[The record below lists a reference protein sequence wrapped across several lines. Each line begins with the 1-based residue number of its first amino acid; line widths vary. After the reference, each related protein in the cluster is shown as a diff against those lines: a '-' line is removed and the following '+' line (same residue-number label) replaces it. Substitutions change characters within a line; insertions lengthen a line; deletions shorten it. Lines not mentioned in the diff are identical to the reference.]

1 MSIEQIKDKILKSS
15 IDDARRIFDKGRME
29 SRDKVYEAARIA
41 EQTVKASKDKATQD
55 ATTLKSR
62 RESMANLE
70 ARKMKLSAKQE
81 VISDCF
87 SEALSE
93 ISKMPKQEYIHLLS
107 KKLAEIGV
115 DQGEIVLN
123 KKDLEAIG
131 SDFLALANEKNG
143 KFTLS
148 KDTLDAA
155 GGFILR
161 VGLVE
166 MDSTLEMM
174 VSSAKESVMTDIV
187 SVLFG

>member
-29 SRDKVYEAARIA
+29 SRDKVYEAVRLA
-41 EQTVKASKDKATQD
+41 EQTVKVSKDKATQD

-62 RESMANLE
+62 RESVANLE
-70 ARKMKLSAKQE
+70 ARKMRLSAKQK

-93 ISKMPKQEYIHLLS
+93 ISKMPKQEYIQLLS

-115 DQGEIVLN
+115 DQGEIILN
-123 KKDLEAIG
+123 KKDLETIG
-131 SDFLALANEKNG
+131 SDFLAAANAKSG

-174 VSSAKESVMTDIV
+174 VSSAKESVMADIV